1 MCLHLLTTV
10 LVYVSCL
17 SQIINKA
24 SSKCQKWSGL
34 NEKLCGH
41 IMYLSLILSI
51 HHRDS
56 GWNNDHYLEHDIVEG
71 KEMSSILN

>member
-1 MCLHLLTTV
+1 MCLHLATTV

-34 NEKLCGH
+34 NEELCGH
-41 IMYLSLILSI
+41 IICLSLILSI

-71 KEMSSILN
+71 KEMSEVS